1 MSQPYATETLTP
13 LPTKRSTPFDPPPA
27 LRDPATFSAAELGPV
42 RPILMAGGRRG
53 WLVTGYEEARAVLA
67 DPRFSADRSKA
78 DSPIR
83 ERRPEDRAETPP
95 GMFISQ
101 DAPDH
106 TRYRKQLTGLFTVRR
121 MRALSSRIE
130 EYVDERLDAM
140 VAAGGPADLVAEFA
154 MPVPSLVICELL
166 GVDYEDRADFQDW
179 TGKLLNLDTPVEE
192 IRDLWGRLDAFMLEL
207 VRRKRERPAD
217 DILGGLIESDAAFTD
232 EELSNIGKL
241 LLIAGHETTA
251 NMIGLS
257 TFALLQHPD
266 QLDRLRRDPGLI
278 PGAVE
283 ELLRYLTI
291 VQFVAV
297 RVALEDVEIGGR
309 LIPAGETVAMHLPEA
324 NRDPHQFED
333 PDALDVTRERVRH
346 VAFGH
351 GIHQCL
357 GQQLA
362 RTELVVGLGKL
373 LERFPDLRLAV
384 DPSEVP
390 LRHDMVIYG
399 VHRLPVA
406 W

>member
-1 MSQPYATETLTP
+1 MTQPYATETLTP

-27 LRDPATFSAAELGPV
+27 LRDPDAFSAAELGPV

-53 WLVTGYEEARAVLA
+53 WLVTGYEEARTVLA

-83 ERRPEDRAETPP
+83 ERPGDAQPTPP
-95 GMFISQ
+95 GMFISH

-121 MRALSSRIE
+121 MRALASRIE

-140 VAAGGPADLVAEFA
+140 EAAGGPTDLVAAFA

-166 GVDYEDRADFQDW
+166 GVDYDDRADFQEW
-179 TGKLLNLDTPVEE
+179 TAKLLNLDTPVAE
-192 IRDLWGRLDAFMLEL
+192 IRDLWGRLDTFMLDL
-207 VRRKRERPAD
+207 VRRKRETPTD

-232 EELSNIGKL
+232 EELSNVGKL

-266 QLDRLRRDPGLI
+266 QLARLRREPELI

-283 ELLRYLTI
+283 ELLRYLSI

-297 RVALEDVEIGGR
+297 RVALEDVELGGR

-333 PDALDVTRERVRH
+333 PDTLDVTRERVRH
-346 VAFGH
+346 VSFGH

-373 LERFPDLRLAV
+373 LERFPNLRLAV

>member
-1 MSQPYATETLTP
+1 MTQPYATETLTP
-13 LPTKRSTPFDPPPA
+13 LPTQRSTPFDPPPA
-27 LRDPATFSAAELGPV
+27 LRDPAWLGPV
-42 RPILMAGGRRG
+42 RPILMAGDRRG
-53 WLVTGYEEARAVLA
+53 WLVTGYEEARQVLA
-67 DPRFSADRSKA
+67 DPRFSADRAKA

-83 ERRPEDRAETPP
+83 ARRPEDRRETPP

-101 DAPDH
+101 DPPDH

-121 MRALSSRIE
+121 MRALAGRIE

-140 VAAGGPADLVAEFA
+140 EALGAPADLVAEFA

-166 GVDYEDRADFQDW
+166 GVDYADRGRFQEW
-179 TGKLLNLDTPVEE
+179 TAKLLSLETPVEE
-192 IRDLWGRLDAFMLEL
+192 AGELWQRLDDFMRNL
-207 VRRKRERPAD
+207 VRHKRRHPAD
-217 DILGGLIESDAAFTD
+217 DILGGLIDSDTAFTD
-232 EELSNIGKL
+232 EELANIGKL

-257 TFALLQHPD
+257 TFALLQHQD
-266 QLDRLRRDPGLI
+266 QLDRLRRDPDLI

-297 RVALEDVEIGGR
+297 RVALEDVELGGHV
-309 LIPAGETVAMHLPEA
+309 IPAGETVAMHLPEA
-324 NRDPHQFED
+324 NRDPDQFAD
-333 PDALDVTRERVRH
+333 PDTLDVTRERVRH

-373 LERFPDLRLAV
+373 LTRFPGLRLAV
-384 DPSEVP
+384 DPSQVP